1 MGKGKLEQDFDELLA
16 GADPSMLK
24 KLKLAVKDDP
34 VLKEKLDK
42 FKKDLKKMRER
53 HKEIDKKI
61 DKEFKAEAAEKDIKD
76 LEHDIKLDD
85 PKEIYDISALLG
97 KDRNKEKLKK
107 LKAVVPRN
115 AEEALRIKEKIERL
129 EKKIEIAKISEPKYS
144 SNQIRHKKY
153 HEVKEAREDL
163 SKDVKAII
171 NKLQNEGEYKL
182 ATYHGRAGAGRKLLK
197 CPHCEGVMLAT
208 GVKLKREV
216 NPDRPKTQ
224 GQREWL
230 DYVKQ
235 VSLIPEY
242 KGLARSK
249 VLKAASELR
258 GKGISI
264 SDLSARNRGHCDT

>member
-1 MGKGKLEQDFDELLA
+1 MGRGKLEQDFDELLA

-34 VLKEKLDK
+34 VLKEKLAK
-42 FKKDLKKMRER
+42 FKKDLKKVGE
-53 HKEIDKKI
+53 KYKKI
-61 DKEFKAEAAEKDIKD
+61 DEEFKAEVAEKDIKD
-76 LEHDIKLDD
+76 LKHDIKVDE

-107 LKAVVPRN
+107 LKAVVPKN
-115 AEEALRIKEKIERL
+115 AEDALRIKEKIERL

-144 SNQIRHKKY
+144 SNQIRHKKF

-264 SDLSARNRGHCDT
+264 SDLSQL